1 MVFQKVLWKWKER
14 NMKITLKAARI
25 NIGWTQAKAA
35 EKLGVTDQTL
45 SNWER
50 GISGPSQFNIDVILK
65 VYKIR
70 YDDIEWV
77 PERLM
82 EE

>member
-1 MVFQKVLWKWKER
+1 
-14 NMKITLKAARI
+14 MKITLKAARI

-35 EKLGVTDQTL
+35 EKLGVTEQTL

-50 GISGPSQFNIDVILK
+50 GISSPSQFNIDVILK

-77 PERLM
+77 PERLV